1 MELDSS
7 SSLHLNQSNV
17 VDATGNQVSRN
28 NSRGIR
34 VIGNRIYDS
43 ENGKSCHQCRQ
54 KTRDFSAGCKNPRN
68 GKPCLIRFCHKC
80 LLNRYGE
87 KAEEVD
93 LLNDWNCPKCKGIC
107 NCSLCMKKRGQQ
119 PTGILVHTAK
129 ASGFNSVSEMLSKK
143 TSEGLELNNS
153 AVLPIKEAT
162 LEKELVVHLSEEPGE
177 ENSLSGKKVLK
188 VENEKT
194 KKMKRGQLKE
204 ISNGNSVDDA
214 CQNNKLK
221 KPKLCNGVSDCEV
234 KRNANAEMEPK
245 VEENHGMIRGQ
256 IDGPV
261 VMGGGDN
268 ASAKSQTNPI
278 VLHAQKIKEEVP
290 LPIGT
295 VMINILDIEF
305 APEDVGNALQFLEFC
320 RVFGKALDVKKGEA
334 EAILRALIRKQSLRR
349 GQNNSVVEFQIKLLT
364 LIVSESETDSSS
376 LTASDGKDSWL
387 TLLKDLIT
395 ESDLGLKEFPLDWLD
410 KGISGYNDLDIS
422 KKLIILNFICDEA
435 LGTMNLRSYI
445 DDQNAK
451 IAEEKKAAKS
461 KVAEAK
467 EKERS
472 LKQQLQ
478 DEMAKA
484 VISNGASLSI
494 SECDALVS
502 KIKSE
507 AAKAHS
513 ELLEAKGTIPK
524 RNQCCDAVRIEPEY
538 FDNSGKAFWQLRS
551 CNDEYVFLLQDVTIH
566 DEGVAELEVNEKWF
580 VYGAEQKDGVNKYIS
595 SKRDWFPK
603 LVSV

>member
-1 MELDSS
+1 ML
-7 SSLHLNQSNV
+7 LNQSNV

-54 KTRDFSAGCKNPRN
+54 KTRDFSAGCKNPKN

-153 AVLPIKEAT
+153 DVLPIKEAT

-221 KPKLCNGVSDCEV
+221 KPKLCNGVSDYEV
-234 KRNANAEMEPK
+234 KRKRNANAEMEPK

-268 ASAKSQTNPI
+268 TSAKSQTNPI

-334 EAILRALIRKQSLRR
+334 GAILRALIRKQSLRR

-435 LGTMNLRSYI
+435 LGTM
-445 DDQNAK
+445 
-451 IAEEKKAAKS
+451 
-461 KVAEAK
+461 
-467 EKERS
+467 
-472 LKQQLQ
+472 
-478 DEMAKA
+478 
-484 VISNGASLSI
+484 
-494 SECDALVS
+494 
-502 KIKSE
+502 
-507 AAKAHS
+507 
-513 ELLEAKGTIPK
+513 
-524 RNQCCDAVRIEPEY
+524 
-538 FDNSGKAFWQLRS
+538 
-551 CNDEYVFLLQDVTIH
+551 
-566 DEGVAELEVNEKWF
+566 
-580 VYGAEQKDGVNKYIS
+580 
-595 SKRDWFPK
+595 
-603 LVSV
+603 